1 MFNWFKILWNLN
13 DEKLVEINGIYY
25 TLYLVLLRYS
35 AVFFGGISIFNLIL
49 MVPIYLTGSPKV
61 KLETVMDNITVEYVT
76 NNSGKL
82 AFTYFA

>member
-13 DEKLVEINGIYY
+13 DEKLVEINGIDY

-35 AVFFGGISIFNLIL
+35 AVFFGGVSIFNLIF
-49 MVPIYLTGSPKV
+49 MIPIYLTGTPKV
-61 KLETVMDNITVEYVT
+61 KPETVMDNITVEYVT
-76 NNSGKL
+76 KNSGKL